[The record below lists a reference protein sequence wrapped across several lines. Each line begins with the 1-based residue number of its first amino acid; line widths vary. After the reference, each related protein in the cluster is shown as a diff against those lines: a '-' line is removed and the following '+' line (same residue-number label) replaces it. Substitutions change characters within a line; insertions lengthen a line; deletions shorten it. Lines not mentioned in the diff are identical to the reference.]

1 MKTNARKKS
10 RRLTAGAVAVIGAAA
25 LGAAGAAWA
34 TDLPGAVSVASA
46 EELQDA
52 VDNAAPG
59 DVIDMDDTVYDLN
72 LVIST
77 SGEKD
82 KPITL
87 RGGPDAVIDGGDN
100 AGGYAVALE
109 ADHWRLEGF
118 SVRNAKKGVMATGAS
133 DNVLDGLEVS
143 DIGEEGIHFRESS
156 SDNIVENSKVHDT
169 GQVTEDYGEA
179 IYLGSAK
186 NHWPGGEPDPS
197 DRNKVLNN
205 KLGPNVTAEH
215 VDIKEG
221 STGGEVSGNTFDGT
235 GQTGANSGE
244 SWVAAKGNE
253 YTISGNDG
261 TAAFMSGY
269 KARNPVDGW
278 GCGNV
283 FSANTGSVAP
293 YQEDG
298 WGFDIESEGCDT
310 ENVVCDDNDVTAAA
324 EGDSNVDMTGCSRRA
339 AGR

>member
-1 MKTNARKKS
+1 MDHHTS
-10 RRLTAGAVAVIGAAA
+10 RRLTLGAIAIIAAAA
-25 LGAAGAAWA
+25 LGMAGAAWA
-34 TDLPGAVSVASA
+34 ADLPGTVSVASA

-52 VDNAAPG
+52 VDNASPG
-59 DVIDMDDTVYDLN
+59 DVIDMADAVYDLN

-77 SGEKD
+77 SGTED
-82 KPITL
+82 DPITL
-87 RGGPDAVIDGGDN
+87 RGSRDAVVDGGDN
-100 AGGYAVALE
+100 SSGYAVALE
-109 ADHWRLEGF
+109 ADHWTLTGF
-118 SVRNAKKGVMATGAS
+118 SIRNAKKGVMATGAS
-133 DNVLDGLEVS
+133 GNVLDDLEVF
-143 DIGEEGIHFRESS
+143 DIGEEGIHFRQSS
-156 SDNIVENSKVHDT
+156 SDNVVRHSEVHDT

-221 STGGEVSGNTFDGT
+221 TTGGEVSGNTFDGT

-244 SWVAAKGNE
+244 SWVSAKGNE
-253 YTISGNDG
+253 YTISGNEGD
-261 TAAFMSGY
+261 AAYMSGF
-269 KARNPVDGW
+269 KTRNRVDGW

-298 WGFDIESEGCDT
+298 WGFDIKNEGCDT
-310 ENVVCDDNDVTAAA
+310 DNIVCDDNDVTDAAK
-324 EGDSNVDMTGCSRRA
+324 GDSNVDTTSCASWWTA
-339 AGR
+339 